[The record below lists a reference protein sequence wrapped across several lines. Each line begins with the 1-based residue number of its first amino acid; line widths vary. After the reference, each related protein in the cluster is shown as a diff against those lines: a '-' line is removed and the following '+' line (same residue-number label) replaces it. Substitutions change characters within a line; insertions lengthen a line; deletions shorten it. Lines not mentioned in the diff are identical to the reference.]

1 MTAAVSFAKTD
12 ISGMDN
18 VIYPEDA
25 KGQVGGT
32 ATIKVYLKGTTAT
45 KLANFQFDAIQGLP
59 DGVTFNSATTDL
71 SGYGVVY
78 EPTGRCVVSTTSDTY
93 FFAPGTYCMAELTF
107 DVDPSVLVGD
117 YEITIPQSMIGAE
130 NPAQSVK
137 ILDPISATLTIQ
149 RAIAVDPL
157 DAGYGIAIFPRQI
170 QRGDVVLDFAYK
182 AEKGIKYITMDVELP
197 PGIYFVDSEEW
208 DKKKVTSALTA
219 TKVTGEPTLSHS
231 LPAAEYPT
239 TATIN
244 FSGTYSKKSQKYLNE
259 SDTYVP
265 FANISACV
273 MTAADVDDWEWDNPV
288 LGAGVHAIKL
298 SNIVMTDID
307 GGVHQGEYMASLFMD
322 ESKGDAI
329 LYGHYNDD
337 AKAAAQAALKGGSA
351 DITEATVDGDLA
363 LNDVLVYGKTNT
375 SYSRNVTAGNYGTIC
390 LPYALASDANVQ
402 YYTLSN
408 VQPDKVVFA
417 PADNVVANKPAL
429 FKTKNAT
436 ISSESTG
443 YCLAKNAGTGAEVGG
458 LQLTGTYAP
467 LDLAPKAGY
476 YVSDNKLYNDGATVA
491 PFRAYLAGTAHV
503 NGLRIFIDGETGLEE
518 ITDQLSNDDIYNLQ
532 GVKLQKTQKG
542 VNIVGGKKIFV
553 K

>member
-32 ATIKVYLKGTTAT
+32 ATIKVKIKANVP
-45 KLANFQFDAIQGLP
+45 LANFQWNAIKGLP
-59 DGVTFNSATTDL
+59 AGVTYKGGTSPL
-71 SGYGVVY
+71 SGYGVADGAVF
-78 EPTGRCVVSTTSDTY
+78 VVSTTNPSNY
-93 FFAPGTYCMAELTF
+93 FEAGTYTLAELAY
-107 DVDPSVLVGD
+107 DVDPSVPVGD
-117 YEITIPQSMIGAE
+117 YEITIPQSYIGSSDL
-130 NPAQSVK
+130 AQSVEVTT
-137 ILDPISATLTIQ
+137 PISATLTIQ
-149 RAIAVDPL
+149 RAAVVGEFDPNNAL
-157 DAGYGIAIFPRQI
+157 EVIPFT
-170 QRGDVVLDFAYK
+170 LT
-182 AEKGIKYITMDVELP
+182 KGITDASPVSIPIYAKSKDKLTSVTFNVELP
-197 PGIYFVDSEEW
+197 AGVRIAEENVDGEMLPKMAKISNANGSLSGVYDFVGGAGSGKYSFKITGDSRNYI
-208 DKKKVTSALTA
+208 K
-219 TKVTGEPTLSHS
+219 
-231 LPAAEYPT
+231 AASEMT
-239 TATIN
+239 QFATIPLA
-244 FSGTYSKKSQKYLNE
+244 T
-259 SDTYVP
+259 
-265 FANISACV
+265 ANDL
-273 MTAADVDDWEWDNPV
+273 AAGVYTMKITNVV
-288 LGAGVHAIKL
+288 LGD
-298 SNIVMTDID
+298 N
-307 GGVHQGEYMASLFMD
+307 QGEYYEGEYYVSFFVG

-329 LYGHYNDD
+329 LYGHFTDD

-351 DITEATVDGDLA
+351 DITEATVEGDLA

-390 LPYALASDANVQ
+390 LPYALKSDANVQ
-402 YYTLSN
+402 YYTLSE
-408 VQPDKVVFA
+408 VQHDKVVFA
-417 PADNVVANKPAL
+417 PADSVAANEPAL
-429 FKTKNAT
+429 FKAKDAT
-436 ISSESTG
+436 ISSERDG
-443 YCLAKNAGTGAEVGG
+443 YCLAKTAGTGAEFGG

-467 LDLAPKAGY
+467 LYLAPEAGY

>member
-32 ATIKVYLKGTTAT
+32 ATIKVKIKANVP
-45 KLANFQFDAIQGLP
+45 LANFQWNAIQGLP
-59 DGVTFNSATTDL
+59 AGVTYKGGTSPL
-71 SGYGVVY
+71 SGYGVSDGAVF
-78 EPTGRCVVSTTSDTY
+78 VVSTTNSSNY
-93 FFAPGTYCMAELTF
+93 FEAGTYTLAELTY
-107 DVDPSVLVGD
+107 DVDPSVPVGD
-117 YEITIPQSMIGAE
+117 YEITIPQSYIGSSDL
-130 NPAQSVK
+130 AQSVEVTT
-137 ILDPISATLTIQ
+137 PISATLTVQ
-149 RAIAVDPL
+149 RAAVVGEFDPNNAL
-157 DAGYGIAIFPRQI
+157 EVIPFT
-170 QRGDVVLDFAYK
+170 LT
-182 AEKGIKYITMDVELP
+182 KGITDASPVSIPIYAKSENNLTSVTFNVELP
-197 PGIYFVDSEEW
+197 AGVRIAEEDVDGEMLPQMAEISNASSSSLSGEYKFVDGAGSGKYSFEISGGSRKYIKAASEM
-208 DKKKVTSALTA
+208 TQFATIPLATA
-219 TKVTGEPTLSHS
+219 NDLAAGVYTMKITKV
-231 LPAAEYPT
+231 
-239 TATIN
+239 
-244 FSGTYSKKSQKYLNE
+244 
-259 SDTYVP
+259 
-265 FANISACV
+265 
-273 MTAADVDDWEWDNPV
+273 V
-288 LGAGVHAIKL
+288 LGD
-298 SNIVMTDID
+298 N
-307 GGVHQGEYMASLFMD
+307 QGEYYEGEYYVSFFVD

-329 LYGHYNDD
+329 LYGHYNDA

-402 YYTLSN
+402 YYTLSD

-417 PADNVVANKPAL
+417 PAAEVDANEPAL
-429 FKTKNAT
+429 FKAKNAT

-443 YCLAKNAGTGAEVGG
+443 YCLAKTAGTGAEVGG

>member
-1 MTAAVSFAKTD
+1 
-12 ISGMDN
+12 
-18 VIYPEDA
+18 
-25 KGQVGGT
+25 
-32 ATIKVYLKGTTAT
+32 
-45 KLANFQFDAIQGLP
+45 
-59 DGVTFNSATTDL
+59 
-71 SGYGVVY
+71 
-78 EPTGRCVVSTTSDTY
+78 
-93 FFAPGTYCMAELTF
+93 
-107 DVDPSVLVGD
+107 
-117 YEITIPQSMIGAE
+117 
-130 NPAQSVK
+130 
-137 ILDPISATLTIQ
+137 
-149 RAIAVDPL
+149 
-157 DAGYGIAIFPRQI
+157 
-170 QRGDVVLDFAYK
+170 
-182 AEKGIKYITMDVELP
+182 
-197 PGIYFVDSEEW
+197 
-208 DKKKVTSALTA
+208 
-219 TKVTGEPTLSHS
+219 
-231 LPAAEYPT
+231 
-239 TATIN
+239 
-244 FSGTYSKKSQKYLNE
+244 
-259 SDTYVP
+259 
-265 FANISACV
+265 
-273 MTAADVDDWEWDNPV
+273 
-288 LGAGVHAIKL
+288 
-298 SNIVMTDID
+298 MTDID

-390 LPYALASDANVQ
+390 LPYTLASDANVQ

-417 PADNVVANKPAL
+417 PAANVAANEPAL
-429 FKTKNAT
+429 FKAKNAT

-443 YCLAKNAGTGAEVGG
+443 YCLAKTAGTGAEFGG

-467 LDLAPKAGY
+467 LNLASEAGY
-476 YVSDNKLYNDGATVA
+476 YVSDNKLYKDGATVA